1 MRYSVWVEEGG
12 GRTGREQ
19 GEEEEAEKK
28 RCYFGRDEA
37 RSPPLFFLWR
47 LSSSLNGHLPL
58 LYPHP
63 TPRIRLT
70 QDGGG
75 VDGGGGADTAVG
87 GDAALL

>member
-1 MRYSVWVEEGG
+1 VE
-12 GRTGREQ
+12 GRGVSRV
-19 GEEEEAEKK
+19 KK
-28 RCYFGRDEA
+28 RKQKKSVVISDGMKRA
-37 RSPPLFFLWR
+37 LPPFFFFWR